1 MLLGRRTNTGWSDG
15 MLCPP
20 GGHIEPNETPIQA
33 CQRELHEELGITV
46 DSSDLEF
53 LAVAARKTSEG
64 ETVAY
69 EFVIMNNAY
78 PITNTEPDKCSELVW
93 ADPSSLPPPDVTEDF
108 RIIITRCLVLGCRY
122 LETGY

>member
-1 MLLGRRTNTGWSDG
+1 